1 MKVPNCIFP
10 RMNTK
15 KNLLTMVCLMLAMV
29 CQAQKQLFNEGW
41 LFHYGDGDISRMG
54 ALQGWEQVS
63 LPHDWSMHMPFS
75 EKNASGND
83 GGYLPTGTGWYK
95 KTFSINDPHLP
106 DPDSDEHQM
115 GLSSR
120 YELYFEGV
128 YMNSTVYVN
137 GDSVGG
143 HPYGYSSFFCDITD
157 AVRNGENTVAVRVD
171 NSMQKNCRW
180 YTGSGIYRNVW
191 LMRKPC
197 VGIDN
202 WGVQI
207 TTPTES
213 EVHVVTTLYNATDC
227 AAEPTLVTRIGKY
240 MQVSKDV
247 PVEAHS
253 SRAIEQVFSIGS
265 PRLWSPDRPALYTA
279 TVEVMG
285 MDSNGRDSVV
295 DRSSQKFGIRTIDYD
310 AVNGFLLNGKPVK
323 LNGGCLHHDNGL
335 LGAAAWDDAEV
346 RKVRLMKAAG
356 YNAART
362 SHNPPSEA
370 FLDACDSL
378 GLLVIDE
385 AFDGWREAKNKYDY
399 HTLFDKWYKDDI
411 KKMVCRDRN
420 HPSIVCWSVGNEIIE
435 RKTREAVATA
445 YQLREQVHRWD
456 ATRPITSALAA
467 WDKDWEIYDPLA
479 SAQDIVGYNYM
490 MHKAEGD
497 HQRVPGRVMWQTES
511 YPRDA
516 YKNWKRCM
524 AHPYIIGDF
533 VWTSLDYIGESGI
546 GRYWYDGDPAGE
558 HYQRALWP
566 WHAAYCGDIDLTGC
580 MKPIGHYRSLL
591 WNGNDDGRLMYMAV
605 REPDGYKGKIRT
617 GLWATWPTVESWNW
631 EGWEGKNI
639 DVVVYSREPQVSLY
653 LNGKLVGTKAVAD
666 STEYKAVFRL
676 PYQPGVLKAVAGREE
691 QTIRTAGTPKKM
703 ILRADVCE
711 GGLSFIDVWIVDND
725 GNVCPT
731 ANTDLTFEV
740 EGGELLAAGNADI
753 KDPTPY
759 YDNVHKVWHGHALA
773 IVRRTAKADTSAT
786 LTVTGKGLK
795 PARINIAK

>member
-1 MKVPNCIFP
+1 MKVLNCILP
-10 RMNTK
+10 CMNAK
-15 KNLLTMVCLMLAMV
+15 KNLLTMVCLMLTMV
-29 CQAQKQLFNEGW
+29 CQAQKQLFNESW
-41 LFHYGDGDISRMG
+41 QFHYGDGDISRIG
-54 ALQGWEQVS
+54 TLHGWEQVS
-63 LPHDWSMHMPFS
+63 LPHDWSIHMPFS

-83 GGYLPTGTGWYK
+83 GGYLPTGIGWYK
-95 KTFSINDPHLP
+95 KTFTIDDPHLP
-106 DPDSDEHQM
+106 DPGSDERQM
-115 GLSSR
+115 GLGSR

-191 LMRKPC
+191 LMRKPS
-197 VGIDN
+197 VGIDD

-207 TTPTES
+207 TTPTEN
-213 EVHVVTTLYNATDC
+213 EVHVRTTLYNATDC
-227 AAEPTLVTRIGKY
+227 TAEPTLVTRIGEY
-240 MQVSKDV
+240 TQVSKDV
-247 PVEAHS
+247 ALEAHS
-253 SRAIEQVFSIGS
+253 SRDIEQVFSIDA

-285 MDSNGRDSVV
+285 MDSNGKDSVV
-295 DRSSQKFGIRTIDYD
+295 DRSCQKFGIRTIDYD
-310 AVNGFLLNGKPVK
+310 AVNGFLLNGKPIK

-335 LGAAAWDDAEV
+335 LGAEAWDDAEV

-356 YNAART
+356 FNAART

-370 FLDACDSL
+370 FLEACDSL

-399 HTLFDKWYKDDI
+399 YTLFDKWYKDDI
-411 KKMVCRDRN
+411 EKMVCRDRN
-420 HPSIVCWSVGNEIIE
+420 HPSIICWSVGNEIIE
-435 RKTREAVATA
+435 RKSREAVATA

-456 ATRPITSALAA
+456 VTRPVTSALAA

-524 AHPYIIGDF
+524 SHPYVIGDF

-580 MKPIGHYRSLL
+580 LKPIGHYRSLL
-591 WNGNDDGRLMYMAV
+591 WNGNDNGRLMYMAV

-631 EGWEGKNI
+631 EGWEGKDI

-653 LNGKLVGTKAVAD
+653 LNGRLVGTKAVAD

-676 PYQPGVLKAVAGREE
+676 PYQPGVLKAVAGREV
-691 QTIRTAGTPKKM
+691 QIIRTAGAPKKM
-703 ILRADVCE
+703 VLRADACK

-753 KDPTPY
+753 KDPAPY
-759 YDNVHKVWHGHALA
+759 YDNVHKAWHGHALA
-773 IVRRTAKADTSAT
+773 IVRRKTKANTSAT